1 MGSRL
6 MSALTKLLGTTAS
19 AAAVSLLVLP
29 APAEAL
35 DRVRW
40 QVPMA
45 FASTLTALGDTMP
58 WVADQLRL
66 VSDGAIDLQVAEPGA
81 VIPALSVFEN
91 VSTGAIDAGYSWM
104 GYEIGQVPASALFG
118 ATPFGL
124 ESVEYLAWMYFH
136 GGRDLLNET
145 FAPFDVI
152 PIPCGTIS
160 PEAGGWFREPV
171 DEVADLQGIRFRA
184 AGVGGE
190 IFSEFGASVT
200 MLPGGELYQALE
212 TGVLD
217 GTEFSL
223 PTVDEQLGF
232 YQVAPYYYLPG
243 WHQPSTN
250 QFLYINLGVWEGLS
264 EQTQG
269 LIDMACMAGNAYAI
283 ARAEALQG
291 EVLARFEERGVTL
304 GTFDDE
310 TLLAFWEAT
319 ETVMERRSA
328 ADEMFGRVHDSM
340 REFQREHAVWKDLG
354 YLPRDWM
361 RENVFNDEEIAE

>member
-1 MGSRL
+1 
-6 MSALTKLLGTTAS
+6 MSSTAKMLGTGAT
-19 AAAVSLLVLP
+19 AAALSLMIAP
-29 APAEAL
+29 APAHAI
-35 DRVRW
+35 DNVRW

-58 WVADQLRL
+58 WVADQLRT
-66 VSDGAIDLQVAEPGA
+66 VSGGAINLQVAEPGA
-81 VIPALSVFEN
+81 VIPALAVFEN

-124 ESVEYLAWMYFH
+124 ESIEFMAWMYFH
-136 GGRDLLNET
+136 GGQELLDET
-145 FAPFDVI
+145 FEPHDVKAI
-152 PIPCGTIS
+152 LCGTIS
-160 PEAGGWFREPV
+160 PEAAGWFREPV
-171 DEVADLQGIRFRA
+171 DTLEDFQGIRFRA
-184 AGVGGE
+184 AGVAGE
-190 IFSEFGASVT
+190 IVSEFGASVT

-217 GTEFSL
+217 GAEFSL

-250 QFLYINLGVWEGLS
+250 QFLYVNLGVWEGLS
-264 EQTQG
+264 EQTQA
-269 LIDMACMAGNAYAI
+269 LIEMACMAGNAYAI

-291 EVLARFEERGVTL
+291 EVLSRFEEAGVTL
-304 GTFDDE
+304 SVFDDE
-310 TLLAFWEAT
+310 ILQELWAAT
-319 ETVMERRSA
+319 ERVMERRSA
-328 ADEMFGRVHDSM
+328 QNELFGRVHESM
-340 REFQREHAVWKDLG
+340 REFQREHAAWKDLG

-361 RENVFNDEEIAE
+361 RENVWDDEEIAQ